1 MNKTRVL
8 GIDPGSRFTG
18 YGIVEEKDGK
28 LVSIAFGTIEI
39 PTSGSFAIRL
49 KEIYRSIT
57 AVIEQ
62 YQPLSCAVETL
73 FFAKN
78 VRSLMKLGEARGAAL
93 TAVANKDLSVFEY
106 SPAEIKRAVV
116 GYGRSEK
123 AQIQKMV
130 FLLLGLK
137 GETSAPV
144 SPISNDASDALAVA
158 ICHIHSQKFKQ
169 ALFKQGVLY
178 DRPASR

>member
-28 LVSIAFGTIEI
+28 PVSIAFGTIKI
-39 PTSGSFAIRL
+39 PTSGGFAIRL

-57 AVIEQ
+57 EVIEQ
-62 YQPLSCAVETL
+62 YQPLTCAVETL

-106 SPAEIKRAVV
+106 SPTEIKRAVV

-137 GETSAPV
+137 GETV
-144 SPISNDASDALAVA
+144 GLDASDALAVA

-169 ALFKQGVLY
+169 ALFKQGVLH
-178 DRPASR
+178 DRPAPR

>member
-1 MNKTRVL
+1 MNRTRVL

-18 YGIVEEKDGK
+18 YGIVEEKEGK
-28 LVSIAFGTIEI
+28 PVSIAFGVIET
-39 PTSGSFAIRL
+39 PTSGGFAIRL

-62 YQPLSCAVETL
+62 YQPHVCAVETL

-93 TAVANKDLSVFEY
+93 TAVANKDLPVFEY

-130 FLLLGLK
+130 FLLLGLT
-137 GETSAPV
+137 GGALPF
-144 SPISNDASDALAVA
+144 DASDALAVA
-158 ICHIHSQKFKQ
+158 LCHIHSQKFKET
-169 ALFKQGVLY
+169 LFKQGVLH
-178 DRPASR
+178 DRPTPR